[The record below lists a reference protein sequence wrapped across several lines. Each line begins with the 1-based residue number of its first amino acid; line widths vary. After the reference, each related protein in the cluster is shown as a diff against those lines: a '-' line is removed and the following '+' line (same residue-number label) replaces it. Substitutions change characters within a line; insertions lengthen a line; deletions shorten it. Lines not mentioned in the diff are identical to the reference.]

1 MMLVAQ
7 GSIRQIL
14 GIIGA
19 AVLAAGAA
27 VPLIHV
33 PIVGTI
39 SYLHAPVDV
48 QAGQPAAAAV
58 ILGTAVLSA
67 ALCVFKAWR
76 WLWATGLVA
85 LAQLA
90 ATIIGF
96 ERTAAAIQMQADAP
110 RLVDPAVM
118 WAGAL
123 LQQAHFQWG
132 VAVVAGG
139 SLMILAAAA
148 IKD

>member
-1 MMLVAQ
+1 MMTVA
-7 GSIRQIL
+7 RRNLRLIL

-33 PIVGTI
+33 PVVGTI
-39 SYLHAPVDV
+39 SYLHASDYL

-58 ILGTAVLSA
+58 IVGTAILSA
-67 ALCVFKAWR
+67 TLCVFKAWR

-96 ERTAAAIQMQADAP
+96 ERTAAAIEMQADAP

-123 LQQAHFQWG
+123 LRQAHFQWG
-132 VAVVAGG
+132 VAVVAAG